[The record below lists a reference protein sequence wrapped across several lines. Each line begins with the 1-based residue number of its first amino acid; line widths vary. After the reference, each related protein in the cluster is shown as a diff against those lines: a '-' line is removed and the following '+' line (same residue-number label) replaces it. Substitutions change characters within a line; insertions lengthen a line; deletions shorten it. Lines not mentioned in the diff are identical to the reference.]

1 MTQEDVKKEKKLR
14 DLRIIKAS
22 NEMLN
27 MAKENIM
34 KQTKLTDLEK
44 QEKISQIDG
53 AIGENYQKGKYN
65 LGTDRKTI
73 DSINYVAVSE
83 EQKKKYKKYLEKKGL
98 TDEQLHQKDMATAGD
113 VATIGNDEGTTSIK
127 KRRRRS
133 KEKEDNTMGIERV
146 SNEEELMKNSMVS
159 SDDELDKLLRK
170 KKSEKPTNKIK
181 ETLTKVKENEK
192 VKDKETE
199 EKVVTDVKQE
209 TKKVEESENVTYD
222 FDFSSIPDY
231 VQYDVIPLPS
241 NGECY
246 PHHISRVPVAYLTAA
261 DENIIASPNMYRDGK
276 IIDVILERKILDKR
290 VKVSE
295 LCQGDRDAI
304 ILWLRA
310 TGYGND
316 FPIVA
321 THPDSGKK
329 YNLTVDLSTLKYLDF
344 KLKGDEDGLFE
355 YKTEKGDVLKFKC
368 LSKDEEDKLK
378 NKMVS
383 DRLNIASFNV
393 IEYASKLR
401 DDITEISGISKEDMK
416 DLTDCIDDITDII
429 NENIKEKENTNEAI
443 DFLNV
448 ITEQMAAYTISVNGN
463 NDREY
468 VERYINNMRS
478 KDAYGYRNYVNSN
491 KPGVNLI
498 ITVNVPESDGGG
510 SFNTFLTVNDSVF
523 LNI

>member
-14 DLRIIKAS
+14 DLRIIRAS

-27 MAKENIM
+27 MAKESIM

-53 AIGENYQKGKYN
+53 AIDENYQKGKYN

-83 EQKKKYKKYLEKKGL
+83 EQKKKYKEYLEKKGL

-133 KEKEDNTMGIERV
+133 KEKEDKTMGIERV
-146 SNEEELMKNSMVS
+146 SNEEELMKKSMVS

-181 ETLTKVKENEK
+181 ETLTKAKENEK
-192 VKDKETE
+192 VKDKETD
-199 EKVVTDVKQE
+199 EKVVTDIKQE
-209 TKKVEESENVTYD
+209 VKKSEESENVTYD

-290 VKVSE
+290 IKVSE

-344 KLKGDEDGLFE
+344 KLKGDENGLFE
-355 YKTEKGDVLKFKC
+355 YKTEKGDILKFKC
-368 LSKDEEDKLK
+368 LSKDEEDNVKEAIVSKRINNNIIDAVKFTAKLQECV
-378 NKMVS
+378 NEI
-383 DRLNIASFNV
+383 DSFNEEDKTDINDCIADIKDILV
-393 IEYASKLR
+393 ENKVESENVTR
-401 DDITEISGISKEDMK
+401 EDITE
-416 DLTDCIDDITDII
+416 
-429 NENIKEKENTNEAI
+429 
-443 DFLNV
+443 V
-448 ITEQMAAYTISVNGN
+448 ITLQMKAYTVSVNGN
-463 NDREY
+463 SDKEF
-468 VERYINNMRS
+468 VSKYIDNMRS
-478 KDAYGYRNYVNSN
+478 KEAYAYRIFVNQN
-491 KPGVNLI
+491 KPGINFI
-498 ITVNVPESDGGG
+498 IKVNVPESDGGG
-510 SFNTFLTVNDSVF
+510 SFNTFLTFDNTIF
-523 LNI
+523 INI